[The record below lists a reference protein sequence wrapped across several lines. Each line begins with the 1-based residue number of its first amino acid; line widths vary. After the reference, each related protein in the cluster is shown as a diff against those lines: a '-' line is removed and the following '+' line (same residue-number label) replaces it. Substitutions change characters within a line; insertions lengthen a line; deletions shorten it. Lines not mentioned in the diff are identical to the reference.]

1 MTNES
6 MLLPLV
12 ATEILH
18 ETYICHLSSVICHPI
33 ELRARAV
40 PGGCRFFFTQL
51 STPLIVSRMKLEVLV
66 MPKRTVLDPQG
77 VAVRNAVRELGLE
90 NVETVRVG
98 KIIEIEFSAEPDEK
112 KLNEICRDLLAN
124 EVIEDYRVVGTTTSF
139 P

>member
-1 MTNES
+1 M
-6 MLLPLV
+6 
-12 ATEILH
+12 
-18 ETYICHLSSVICHPI
+18 
-33 ELRARAV
+33 R
-40 PGGCRFFFTQL
+40 
-51 STPLIVSRMKLEVLV
+51 LEVLV

-98 KIIEIEFSAEPDEK
+98 KIIEIEFSTEPDEK
-112 KLNEICRDLLAN
+112 KLNEICRDLLSN

>member
-1 MTNES
+1 
-6 MLLPLV
+6 
-12 ATEILH
+12 
-18 ETYICHLSSVICHPI
+18 
-33 ELRARAV
+33 
-40 PGGCRFFFTQL
+40 
-51 STPLIVSRMKLEVLV
+51 MKLEVLV

-112 KLNEICRDLLAN
+112 KLNEICRDLLSN
-124 EVIEDYRVVGTTTSF
+124 EVIEDYRVIGTTTSF